1 MQDDQKTIFPK
12 KDRSK
17 KGKKT
22 KNFNADKLKQKE
34 MRLSKHDRK
43 NKITSLRLNELA
55 DFDDDNDIN
64 DDDDLDYDDYDEM
77 SDR

>member
-1 MQDDQKTIFPK
+1 MQDDQKTTFPK

-17 KGKKT
+17 KQKKT
-22 KNFNADKLKQKE
+22 KNFNSDKLKQKE

-43 NKITSLRLNELA
+43 NKITSLRLDELA
-55 DFDDDNDIN
+55 DFDDDNDFN
-64 DDDDLDYDDYDEM
+64 DDDDFDYNDEDEE